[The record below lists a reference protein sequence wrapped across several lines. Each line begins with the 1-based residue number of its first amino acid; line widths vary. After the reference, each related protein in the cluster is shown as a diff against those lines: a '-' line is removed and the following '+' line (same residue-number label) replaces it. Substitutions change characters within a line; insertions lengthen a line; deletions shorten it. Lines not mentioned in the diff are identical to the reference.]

1 MTSSLMI
8 HQIYDIIEG
17 EPIRTQRIGRLI
29 TFSAFLLDEGSPAL
43 LSKSDSKP
51 LPRSRFPLPKMLSPG
66 LAVLPC
72 VWAAWNIIGVITIYI
87 ININENHYETPYISI
102 RDTGAIFPESTG
114 MKIVA
119 IVSELLGAA
128 IMYVLY
134 RLIQIRTAQRTTT
147 EDIVQKILLAVGWLS
162 CVEKIITT
170 FLPDSIVND
179 YITIAALLCAVVYA
193 IFTEPPDMD
202 STHGKCVLLTKK
214 IVALLLLLATM
225 SMMVLKIVKII
236 KRSSDSCIEEINI
249 IMAILDL
256 LMFICSCIEGILL
269 YENFQVLT
277 IKSKMSLKEDWIILR
292 DHLKE
297 TSSPY
302 RKSEP
307 NLQMGRHRRD
317 HLKETS
323 SPYRKSE
330 PNLEMGRHRLISS
343 SISAHGCLHVS
354 SPDCDSTDI
363 WGQACIVRRS
373 SPRCYGAPGTRRPGV
388 TQHRTPPCPHHNFN
402 SSGILRI
409 EIKMIGFDQSH

>member
-1 MTSSLMI
+1 
-8 HQIYDIIEG
+8 
-17 EPIRTQRIGRLI
+17 
-29 TFSAFLLDEGSPAL
+29 
-43 LSKSDSKP
+43 
-51 LPRSRFPLPKMLSPG
+51 MLSPG

-87 ININENHYETPYISI
+87 MNINENHYETPYISI

-225 SMMVLKIVKII
+225 SMMILKIVKII
-236 KRSSDSCIEEINI
+236 KRSSDSCIKEINI

-297 TSSPY
+297 TSSLHRKSEPNLQMGRHRRDHLKETSSPY

-307 NLQMGRHRRD
+307 NLQMGRHRQD